1 MNERQIAMARL
12 AERETNCISASC
24 EIFIQYSS
32 EFPENSEL
40 EKIAAKMSKMQ
51 DQAHALNARL
61 ERLLKPYTEIEVKE
75 IY

>member
-12 AERETNCISASC
+12 AERETNSISASC
-24 EIFIQYSS
+24 EIFIQYSD

-40 EKIAAKMSKMQ
+40 EKIAARMFTIQ
-51 DQAHALNARL
+51 NQTHALNRRL
-61 ERLLKPYTEIEVKE
+61 EKLLEPYTEIEVKE